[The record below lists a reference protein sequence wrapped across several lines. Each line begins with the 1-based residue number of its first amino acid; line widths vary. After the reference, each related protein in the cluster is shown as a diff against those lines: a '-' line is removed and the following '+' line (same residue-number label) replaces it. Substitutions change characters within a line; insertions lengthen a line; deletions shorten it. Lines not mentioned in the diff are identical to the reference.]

1 MSLADLER
9 RASLLQQGLLSPEE
23 KAILREDVITQ
34 LYELGEDPFE
44 GQRTLSGQALET
56 GKGVARGFLGS
67 FATLGEGLA
76 EQADALTNFL
86 GAEDLIDSGEDNEL
100 VRLSRD
106 AKRSLQEKLA
116 GDIEYRDQFMTKF
129 GEGLGSFGSFIVPG
143 GALKLLGAP
152 RAALGT
158 TTLQASGVG
167 AGEQAQRIDRARE
180 EGIDVTSAQEDA
192 AILGGSIVG
201 LSELAPVSR
210 VLSKITKAAEPGFK
224 KGIANKVKSA
234 LVTGG
239 VEGVQEVA
247 ASILQDAVER
257 GVYNEDLPF
266 NDSLMDDFTVGGAVG
281 AFADLAVSSAAG
293 RARSRGDLKREK
305 ELREIT
311 EKRREELKEQVSAG
325 QAEEARRSGLFGGMS
340 GVSAPVDP
348 ETPQELAGLQETLDK
363 EMTGAGL
370 SDVKANIFHGLQNTL
385 VNKDGQIVF
394 VIRQINKGEQDV
406 RLFGGQGNVVVEDV
420 AATPDGYVAEGVY

>member
-106 AKRSLQEKLA
+106 AKRSLQEKLG

-158 TTLQASGVG
+158 TTLQAS
-167 AGEQAQRIDRARE
+167 
-180 EGIDVTSAQEDA
+180 
-192 AILGGSIVG
+192 
-201 LSELAPVSR
+201 
-210 VLSKITKAAEPGFK
+210 
-224 KGIANKVKSA
+224 
-234 LVTGG
+234 
-239 VEGVQEVA
+239 
-247 ASILQDAVER
+247 
-257 GVYNEDLPF
+257 
-266 NDSLMDDFTVGGAVG
+266 
-281 AFADLAVSSAAG
+281 
-293 RARSRGDLKREK
+293 
-305 ELREIT
+305 
-311 EKRREELKEQVSAG
+311 
-325 QAEEARRSGLFGGMS
+325 
-340 GVSAPVDP
+340 
-348 ETPQELAGLQETLDK
+348 
-363 EMTGAGL
+363 
-370 SDVKANIFHGLQNTL
+370 
-385 VNKDGQIVF
+385 
-394 VIRQINKGEQDV
+394 
-406 RLFGGQGNVVVEDV
+406 
-420 AATPDGYVAEGVY
+420 